1 MCSVQRRCCTSS
13 RVVAPGRS
21 FATHAVSGKV
31 ALVTGSTS
39 GIGLG
44 IAVGLARRGAAV
56 MLNGFGDPSAAL
68 AAVRSAAGPSGA
80 ARVDFCDADLST
92 ERGVESLVTRTRQQ
106 LGSVDILVNNAGI
119 QSVHPVESFP
129 VDRWNAVLA
138 VNLSAVFHGTRLV
151 LPEMT
156 ARGWGRIVNIASV
169 HGLVASAHKAAYVA
183 AKHGVIGLTKT
194 VALECATH
202 GVTCTAVC
210 PGWVRTPLVEAQ
222 IAARAKASGR
232 TLEEEQKLL
241 ISEKMPSGTFVEV
254 EHLAEAVLFLCS
266 DAAAQ
271 INGTALLM
279 DGGWT
284 SQ

>member
-1 MCSVQRRCCTSS
+1 M
-13 RVVAPGRS
+13 RVVSAQRFWSGAAAP
-21 FATHAVSGKV
+21 HAVAGKV

-44 IAVGLARRGAAV
+44 VATGLARRGAAV

-68 AAVRSAAGPSGA
+68 AQVRAAAGERHA
-80 ARVDFCDADLST
+80 KRVDYFDADLST
-92 ERGVESLVTRTRQQ
+92 ERGVEALVSRTKQQ
-106 LGSVDILVNNAGI
+106 LGGLDILVNNAGI
-119 QSVHPVESFP
+119 QSVHPVEAFP
-129 VDRWNAVLA
+129 VDKWNAILS
-138 VNLSAVFHGTRLV
+138 VNLSAAFHGTRLA
-151 LPEMT
+151 LPDML
-156 ARGWGRIVNIASV
+156 RRRWGRIVNIASV
-169 HGLVASAHKAAYVA
+169 HGLVASVHKAAYVA

-194 VALECATH
+194 VALECAPH

-232 TLEEEQKLL
+232 SLEEEQRLL
-241 ISEKMPSGTFVEV
+241 ISEKMPSGQFVEV

-266 DAAAQ
+266 DAGSQ
-271 INGTALLM
+271 INGTALIM